1 MQIFPWKEKAKR
13 KEKKRTEKKEKEN
26 KINIDF
32 SFLLNKRGGKKQISM
47 AGEGKERCLTGKAQE
62 DHIKLQNFLY

>member
-13 KEKKRTEKKEKEN
+13 KEKKEKEN
-26 KINIDF
+26 KINSDF

-47 AGEGKERCLTGKAQE
+47 AGEGKDRCLTGKAQE
-62 DHIKLQNFLY
+62 DHIKLQKFCTKLQG

>member
-13 KEKKRTEKKEKEN
+13 KEKKEKEN

-47 AGEGKERCLTGKAQE
+47 AGEGKDRCLTGKAQE